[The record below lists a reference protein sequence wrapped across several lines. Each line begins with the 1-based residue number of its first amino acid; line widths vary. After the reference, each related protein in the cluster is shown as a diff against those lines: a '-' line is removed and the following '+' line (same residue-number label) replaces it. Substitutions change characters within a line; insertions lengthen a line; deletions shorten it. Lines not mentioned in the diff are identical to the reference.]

1 MSSKRLFFVFI
12 ILVSGFLLL
21 GGVIVSKSSS
31 ILGSEGE
38 KLMSLKVEDKV
49 LDMRLAD
56 LMKAKKN
63 IDKYSELADI
73 TKQIVPED
81 KNQASVI
88 AEIPL
93 MAKMNG
99 ITISSIDFPQS
110 SLGSKQKKSAKTKT
124 DTSKSQ
130 LVELP
135 ELKGV
140 YVMSIDIGIA
150 GDKPVTYDQIL
161 SFLKTLESNRKTAQ
175 VTNISISP
183 NKRSGFFDLQIS
195 IDTYVRPE

>member
-12 ILVSGFLLL
+12 ILVSALIIIGA
-21 GGVIVSKSSS
+21 GVVSKSSS

-38 KLMSLKVEDKV
+38 KLMTLKIEDKT
-49 LDMRLAD
+49 LNMRLLD
-56 LMKAKKN
+56 LVKAKKN
-63 IDKYSELADI
+63 INKYSELANI
-73 TKQIVPED
+73 TKQIVPEE

-93 MAKMNG
+93 MAKANG
-99 ITISSIDFPQS
+99 IDISSINFPQS
-110 SLGSKQKKSAKTKT
+110 NLGVKQKKNAKTKT

-183 NKRSGFFDLQIS
+183 NKRVGYYDLQIS